1 MSNQVDCFYKYPSQE
16 AQVSAGGISKKAK
29 RTKKNGEKKPVEYEP
44 DTYFEPLSIV
54 DALDTD
60 DKEIWV
66 WVRHMK
72 NPKGNKLKR
81 NRVPVDEGTDGRV
94 KSRVAA
100 VYSDSPLVVEDL
112 LRKPKNLLL
121 APKVKKHLEE
131 QSGKYIKDE
140 YGESTKIRF
149 TFKERPGLT
158 SLVDEAEQK
167 MRDEEKAAELAR
179 AEVSSVCSPNSFV
192 CSYFSVLGTIDQSHP
207 QF

>member
-1 MSNQVDCFYKYPSQE
+1 MSNRVDCFYKYLSQE

-72 NPKGNKLKR
+72 NPKGNKVKR

-100 VYSDSPLVVEDL
+100 VYSDSPLVIEDL

-131 QSGKYIKDE
+131 QSGKYIKNE

-158 SLVDEAEQK
+158 TLVDEAQQK
-167 MRDEEKAAELAR
+167 LRDEEKAAELAG
-179 AEVSSVCSPNSFV
+179 AEVSSVCSPYSFV
-192 CSYFSVLGTIDQSHP
+192 CSFFLVLGTIDQSHP